1 MPDPTTGAVTATVT
15 VTGAQSD
22 GPRAGTR
29 SGAGPTAR
37 GAGAAGARVRLVVS
51 HVALYLVAAAFVS
64 PLVYMVA
71 TSLKPAAEV
80 FGSPPL
86 LWGSQIRWQNYRE
99 AFTFLP
105 FGRFIVNGLAV
116 AVSGTVIVL
125 VASSM
130 SAYAFARLRW
140 RGRDTLFLT
149 FLGTLM
155 IPQEI
160 LVVPMFILMRWL
172 GWVDSYQ
179 ALIFPFAFSAF
190 GTFLLRQFFLT
201 IPQELEES
209 ARMDGAGPVRV
220 FTQIMLP
227 LVRPALAVLAVF
239 TFINFWNSFLWPLI
253 IINSVDQKA
262 TVPLGLQ
269 LFFGQQGTQW
279 NLVMAAAVMSMA
291 PTTALLIMLQKHLI
305 RGIATSGLG
314 GR

>member
-1 MPDPTTGAVTATVT
+1 M
-15 VTGAQSD
+15 SD
-22 GPRAGTR
+22 SWSLRR
-29 SGAGPTAR
+29 I
-37 GAGAAGARVRLVVS
+37 VS
-51 HVALYLVAAAFVS
+51 HLLLYLVAAAFLS

-80 FGSPPL
+80 FGSPPHL
-86 LWGSQIRWQNYRE
+86 LGSEIRWANYRE

-105 FGRFIVNGLAV
+105 FGRFVLNGLGV
-116 AVSGTVIVL
+116 AVVGTLVVL

-130 SAYAFARLRW
+130 SAYAFAKLRW
-140 RGRDTLFLT
+140 RGRDNFFLV
-149 FLGTLM
+149 FLATLM
-155 IPQEI
+155 VPQEI
-160 LVVPMFILMRWL
+160 LVVPMFMVMRWF

-179 ALIFPFAFSAF
+179 ALIFPWAFSAF

-201 IPQELEES
+201 IPQEIEES
-209 ARMDGAGPVRV
+209 ARIDGAGTFRV

-227 LVRPALAVLAVF
+227 LAKPALAVLAVF
-239 TFINFWNSFLWPLI
+239 TFINYWNSFLWPLI

-279 NLVMAAAVMSMA
+279 NLVMAASVISMA
-291 PTTALLIMLQKHLI
+291 PTTVLLIVLQKHLV

>member
-1 MPDPTTGAVTATVT
+1 MTPERRTK
-15 VTGAQSD
+15 
-22 GPRAGTR
+22 
-29 SGAGPTAR
+29 
-37 GAGAAGARVRLVVS
+37 LVIS
-51 HVALYLVAAAFVS
+51 HLALYLVAAAFLS
-64 PLVYMVA
+64 PLVYMVS

-80 FGSPPL
+80 FGSPPRR
-86 LWGSQIRWQNYRE
+86 WGSQVRWQNYRE

-105 FGRFIVNGLAV
+105 FGRFVVNGFAV
-116 AVSGTVIVL
+116 AICGTIVVL

-140 RGRDTLFLT
+140 RGRDNLFVI
-149 FLGTLM
+149 FLATLM

-160 LVVPMFILMRWL
+160 LVVPMFMLMRWI

-179 ALIFPFAFSAF
+179 ALIFPWAFSAF

-201 IPQELEES
+201 IPPELEES
-209 ARMDGAGPVRV
+209 ARMDGAGTVRV

-227 LVRPALAVLAVF
+227 LVKPALAVLAVF
-239 TFINFWNSFLWPLI
+239 SFINYWNSFLWPLI

-279 NLVMAAAVMSMA
+279 NLVMAASVISMA
-291 PTTALLIMLQKHLI
+291 PTTALLLVLQKHLV